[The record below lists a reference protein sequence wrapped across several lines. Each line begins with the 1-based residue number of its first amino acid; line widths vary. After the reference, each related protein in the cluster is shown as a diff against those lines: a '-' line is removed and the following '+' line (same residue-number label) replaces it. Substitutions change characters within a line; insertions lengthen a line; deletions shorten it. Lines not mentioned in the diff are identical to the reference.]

1 MSLAAKLAP
10 SPDWIVGVSAL
21 ELCNANC
28 TWSRSAT
35 IPLYP
40 YDAGTDNGV
49 SYTVSGSVGSNTFK
63 IMILRFVAL
72 A

>member
-1 MSLAAKLAP
+1 M
-10 SPDWIVGVSAL
+10 GVSAL

-40 YDAGTDNGV
+40 YDAGTDNGLSYMV
-49 SYTVSGSVGSNTFK
+49 SY
-63 IMILRFVAL
+63 LFVNIDDGFIQRLPQVYAYICVVVQRDEVDG
-72 A
+72 